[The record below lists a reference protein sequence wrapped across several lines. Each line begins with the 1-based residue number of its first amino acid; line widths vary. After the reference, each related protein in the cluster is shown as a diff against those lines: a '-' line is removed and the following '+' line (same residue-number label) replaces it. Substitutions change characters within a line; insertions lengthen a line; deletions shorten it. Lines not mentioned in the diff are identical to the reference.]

1 MKHVPL
7 INYDDRYSDSA
18 CHAISGGEYL
28 SFGNRMEY
36 VMLSK
41 YWN

>member
-18 CHAISGGEYL
+18 CHAIGGEL
-28 SFGNRMEY
+28 SFGSCMEY
-36 VMLSK
+36 AMLSK
-41 YWN
+41 YRN